1 MLVVIADKDKRDCD
15 REHGEM
21 LTGNLKFENLQLFRK
36 RLVVVALHC
45 VDKKIIV
52 INYVDKKIME

>member
-1 MLVVIADKDKRDCD
+1 MLVVIGDKDKRDCD

-21 LTGNLKFENLQLFRK
+21 LTRKLKFENLQLFRK

-45 VDKKIIV
+45 VDKNNNSHKLCG
-52 INYVDKKIME
+52 

>member
-1 MLVVIADKDKRDCD
+1 MLIVIADKDKRDRD

-45 VDKKIIV
+45 VDIKK
-52 INYVDKKIME
+52 